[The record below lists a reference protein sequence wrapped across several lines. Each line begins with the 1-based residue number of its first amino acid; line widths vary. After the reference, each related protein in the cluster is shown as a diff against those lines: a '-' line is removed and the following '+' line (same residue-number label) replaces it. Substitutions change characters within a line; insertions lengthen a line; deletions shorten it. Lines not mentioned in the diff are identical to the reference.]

1 MERSQST
8 PPANVTAP
16 DEATAAE
23 ILRLRNEVQQYEEFL
38 EGLPDAVVVIDLTSN
53 QVVAINHMTTIVM
66 GFTAEDVAAGL
77 SAARL
82 APLEE
87 FQRMNEISHEF
98 IKQGL
103 EKGGGRYARSDEYN
117 AMEVRLLKRDGSE
130 FFAEV
135 NAAYVMD
142 ANGYPRLMRGII
154 RDISVRVQQEI
165 AHRATIAQLEAALHE
180 VRTLRGLIPMCAWC
194 HKIRDDQGYWQ
205 QLEKFLRDNSDA
217 NFTHSICDE
226 CSTVVLSAHE
236 PPVEPAG

>member
-1 MERSQST
+1 MERSQMT

-16 DEATAAE
+16 DETTAAE
-23 ILRLRNEVQQYEEFL
+23 ILRLRHELQQYEEFL

-53 QVVAINHMTTIVM
+53 EVVAMNHMTTIVM
-66 GFTAEDVAAGL
+66 GFTVEDVADGL
-77 SAARL
+77 SAKRL
-82 APLEE
+82 APADEYA
-87 FQRMNEISHEF
+87 RMSGISRDF
-98 IKQGL
+98 IQLGL

-117 AMEVRLLKRDGSE
+117 AFEARLLKRDGSE

-142 ANGYPRLMRGII
+142 ASGYPRLMRGVI
-154 RDISVRVQQEI
+154 RDISPRVQQEI
-165 AHRATIAQLEAALHE
+165 AHRATIAQLEAALQE

-217 NFTHSICDE
+217 DVTHSICDS
-226 CSTVVLSAHE
+226 CATQVLARHE
-236 PPVEPAG
+236 PPVEPDS